1 MHSVK
6 EKEIPMLAQIV
17 RRLAL
22 EALADLRPREL
33 SFWDLKYIY
42 HFGIPKLPPTMPAP
56 VPWPPG
62 PQPDPD
68 PTSLAARVAILEQ
81 LVFDL
86 IDVPADPSPQPA
98 KSVLLNRELRLES
111 VRRLT
116 EQFETGL
123 KQLNEEQKQLTTN
136 RK

>member
-1 MHSVK
+1 
-6 EKEIPMLAQIV
+6 MLAEII

-22 EALADLRPREL
+22 ESLAGRGPTGI

-42 HFGIPKLPPTMPAP
+42 HFGIPKLPPTEPAP
-56 VPWPPG
+56 VPWPRV

-68 PTSLAARVAILEQ
+68 PTSLAARVTILEQ

-86 IDVPADPSPQPA
+86 IDVPADPTPQPS
-98 KSVLLNRELRLES
+98 KSVLVNRELRLES

-123 KQLNEEQKQLTTN
+123 KQLHEEQKLLTTS

>member
-1 MHSVK
+1 
-6 EKEIPMLAQIV
+6 MLAQII

-22 EALADLRPREL
+22 EALAGRADIGL

-42 HFGIPKLPPTMPAP
+42 HFGIPKLPPTVPVP
-56 VPWPPG
+56 VPWPG

-68 PTSLAARVAILEQ
+68 PTSLAQRVEILEG

-86 IDVPADPSPQPA
+86 IDVPDDPSPQPS

-111 VRRLT
+111 VKRLT
-116 EQFETGL
+116 TQFETAV
-123 KQLNEEQKQLTTN
+123 KQLKEEQQRLTTTQ
-136 RK
+136 K